1 MQPDRFSGGNQVTL
15 TQIWPLPAARCRFGK
30 YLRVAVGPTP
40 PNVRRLLHEYP
51 PQTEETEHGL
61 LERGLSVRL
70 AVERRGQDAEG
81 RPIGAIAQFEL
92 PETARTWPTDEALA
106 AWRAEASEGQATVVY
121 E

>member
-1 MQPDRFSGGNQVTL
+1 M
-15 TQIWPLPAARCRFGK
+15 
-30 YLRVAVGPTP
+30 
-40 PNVRRLLHEYP
+40 
-51 PQTEETEHGL
+51 
-61 LERGLSVRL
+61 RL

-106 AWRAEASEGQATVVY
+106 AWRAEAGEGQAAVVY